1 MSYALNILIV
11 LQQDYLRMMH
21 IYLDGKTGDG
31 TTLLHLLAQF
41 KNSKYLQCI
50 IQKVKSVDEQDEGG
64 DTPLH
69 KSCYVKNYK
78 AAKILLANGCNVN
91 AQNNLGLTPLMILA
105 SQKKEVCSKFWNL
118 LLKTYNAD
126 TQTENCQNFRA
137 LDILRNQ
144 HPKQKKII
152 RLLHPLL
159 SQV

>member
-50 IQKVKSVDEQDEGG
+50 IQKVKSVDEPDKGG

-78 AAKILLANGCNVN
+78 AAKILLVFCRD
-91 AQNNLGLTPLMILA
+91 
-105 SQKKEVCSKFWNL
+105 SSK
-118 LLKTYNAD
+118 
-126 TQTENCQNFRA
+126 
-137 LDILRNQ
+137 
-144 HPKQKKII
+144 P
-152 RLLHPLL
+152 
-159 SQV
+159 